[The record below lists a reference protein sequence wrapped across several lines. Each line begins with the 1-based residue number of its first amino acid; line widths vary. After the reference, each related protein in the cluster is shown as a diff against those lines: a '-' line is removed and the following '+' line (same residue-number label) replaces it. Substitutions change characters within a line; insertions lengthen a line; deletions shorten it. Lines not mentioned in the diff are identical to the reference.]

1 MRVAVVG
8 AGAIGG
14 WLGTRLAASGAAEV
28 HVVARGEALSAIREF
43 GLRLEDALDGDAE
56 AAVHAT
62 DDAAEVGQ
70 VDAVLFSVKAYDAET
85 AARQHL
91 PALVAD
97 GGVVVPLLNGVEAAD
112 QCAAV
117 VGADRVAGGI
127 AYVFAAVASP
137 GVVRRTGGPGRVVVG
152 EIASGTRA
160 RLEQLVAVLRGGG
173 VDAQVADDA
182 RRALWDKFAFI
193 VAVSGL
199 TAATRLPIGELRESP
214 AAWSLFRRVVE
225 EAYAVARASGVDV
238 PAGAV
243 DTVLSFA
250 EDLPGQSRSSL
261 YDDLAAGRRLEVDA
275 LQGAVVRIGAELG
288 VPTPSCE
295 TLAAV
300 LAPHAAGAPH

>member
-8 AGAIGG
+8 AGAIGC
-14 WLGTRLAASGAAEV
+14 WLATRLAASGAAEV
-28 HVVARGEALSAIREF
+28 HVVARGRALTAIREF

-62 DDAAEVGQ
+62 DDAAEVGP
-70 VDAVLFSVKAYDAET
+70 VDAVLFSVKSYDA
-85 AARQHL
+85 
-91 PALVAD
+91 
-97 GGVVVPLLNGVEAAD
+97 
-112 QCAAV
+112 
-117 VGADRVAGGI
+117 
-127 AYVFAAVASP
+127 
-137 GVVRRTGGPGRVVVG
+137 
-152 EIASGTRA
+152 
-160 RLEQLVAVLRGGG
+160 

-182 RRALWDKFAFI
+182 RRAMWDKFAFI

-199 TAATRLPIGELRESP
+199 TAATRLPIGELRDRP

-250 EDLPGQSRSSL
+250 EGLPGQSRSSL
-261 YDDLAAGRRLEVDA
+261 YDDLAAGRRLEADA

-295 TLAAV
+295 TLAGV
-300 LAPHAAGAPH
+300 LAPHAAGRRVG